1 VPLAGAAM
9 TVSDRPRR
17 RLGELLVA
25 ARLARADAVE
35 GAAARQRTSGLKIG
49 EQLVRDGAVR
59 EADLAVVL
67 AFQLGVPVVTLA
79 RERIDAAALAL
90 VPAAFARERRVLPLR
105 MDGARLV
112 VAMADPT
119 DDGTLVA
126 LAQRVARSIVPLLA
140 LPAELER
147 VIADQYAAPDAPAS
161 GADHYAVQ
169 GAPASG
175 AVAIAAETPA
185 VAGLVDFA
193 FAEAFRQGASDVHFE
208 PEEHGVRVRLRIDG
222 SLRELTRLPREL
234 AVPIVAR
241 LWAMAGEPS
250 AHGGAAREALVRLQD
265 RGRSVRARLSTVAT
279 VWGEATVVRLF
290 ERTLPL
296 LNLGDLGMESG
307 VHERYGELLGSPHGL
322 IAVCGLV
329 GAGTTT
335 TLYASLRAVDRV
347 QRNVVSIEDPVEQV
361 LEGISQVP
369 VDDAAGGAVATAW
382 RAVLHQEPDVIL
394 LGELRTKGSID
405 AAAEVALGGRLVL
418 SSVRAGDAV
427 AGLSRLLSLGAAPR
441 GLGASVTAVLAQQL
455 VRTLCPQCKVE
466 RRPEVLEAALLRQ
479 AKLPAE
485 SVWSAAGCPAC
496 SGTGYRGRTGI
507 FELLVPNEDLRAAL
521 AASAS
526 GARLRELTAA
536 AGFVSLREAGLRLV
550 VDGRTSVR
558 EVVSRLPV
566 VG

>member
-1 VPLAGAAM
+1 M
-9 TVSDRPRR
+9 TATDRPRR

-35 GAAARQRTSGLKIG
+35 GAAARQRASGLKIG

-67 AFQLGVPVVTLA
+67 AFQLGVPVVALA
-79 RERIDAAALAL
+79 SERVEAAALAL

-105 MDGARLV
+105 LDGARLV
-112 VAMADPT
+112 VAMADPA
-119 DDGTLVA
+119 DDGTRVA
-126 LAQRVARSIVPLLA
+126 LEQQAARSIVPLLA
-140 LPAELER
+140 LPSELER
-147 VIADQYAAPDAPAS
+147 AIAERYAAPSVPAS
-161 GADHYAVQ
+161 GAA
-169 GAPASG
+169 ATATEAS
-175 AVAIAAETPA
+175 A

-193 FAEAFRQGASDVHFE
+193 LAEAFRQGASDVHFE
-208 PEEHGVRVRLRIDG
+208 PEEHSVRVRLRVDG

-234 AVPIVAR
+234 AGPIVTR
-241 LWAMAGEPS
+241 LWVTAGEPS
-250 AHGGAAREALVRLQD
+250 AHDRGPREALVRMQGG
-265 RGRSVRARLSTVAT
+265 GRTVHARLATVAT
-279 VWGEATVVRLF
+279 VWGDAAVVRIF

-296 LNLGDLGMESG
+296 PNLGDLGLESG

-322 IAVCGLV
+322 IVVCGLV

-335 TLYASLRAVDRV
+335 TLYASLRAVDRLR
-347 QRNVVSIEDPVEQV
+347 RNVVSIEDPVEQV
-361 LEGISQVP
+361 LDGISQVRI
-369 VDDAAGGAVATAW
+369 DDAAGGGAATAW
-382 RAVLHQEPDVIL
+382 RAALSQEPDVIL
-394 LGELRTKGSID
+394 LDELRTKGSID
-405 AAAEVALGGRLVL
+405 AAAEAALAGRLVL

-441 GLGASVTAVLAQQL
+441 ELGASLTAVLAQQL
-455 VRTLCPQCKVE
+455 VRTLCPHCKAE

-485 SVWSAAGCPAC
+485 SVWSAPGCPAC

-507 FELLVPNEDLRAAL
+507 FELLVPNEDLRAAIV
-521 AASAS
+521 ASAS

-550 VDGRTSVR
+550 AEGRTSVR